1 MAEFSNW
8 RPNLNLQPT
17 ASTPCNGIQD
27 SLLGET
33 MKSFGPGRV
42 FVLSGFLL
50 LSALTSTTH
59 SQTQKSVEPVA
70 KLLTVR
76 EQQAVRESWL
86 KKRLDTI
93 LLPMMRQQNISMWI
107 VVNEE
112 FHADPVTAY
121 VAPPLPYAG
130 RRDFFIFADRGG
142 EKLERLALVR
152 YSEEHLK
159 YFFEVLNPPGKEI
172 AATLRRI
179 VEERKP
185 KTIALNMG
193 GTRGA
198 TNGLTHD
205 AYKFLTETLGSDYAS
220 RFVPA
225 APLIIEYMDTRLP
238 EELETYRTAV
248 ALTDVLTRR
257 AFSNE
262 VIKPGKT
269 TVGDVRWWFLQQVN
283 DRGLDVWFQPDLRIQ
298 RQHQE
303 TGKTQQF
310 LSIAEESMVIQR
322 GDVIHIDCGLN
333 YMGLSTDWQ
342 KMGYVLREGE
352 KDVPEGLKNALA
364 NTNRLQDALFT
375 HIRPGAKGFEVYDAT
390 MADMKKLGIEAM
402 IYSHSVGNQGH
413 ALGASIDFRRP
424 STGTELEPPFRE
436 GSYTSIELNTSTPVP
451 EWGGQKVTIMMED
464 DAYLTKEGM
473 KWFRPR
479 QTAFSLIR

>member
-1 MAEFSNW
+1 
-8 RPNLNLQPT
+8 
-17 ASTPCNGIQD
+17 
-27 SLLGET
+27 
-33 MKSFGPGRV
+33 MKSFRTI
-42 FVLSGFLL
+42 FALVLAGFLL
-50 LSALTSTTH
+50 LSVSSTH
-59 SQTQKSVEPVA
+59 AQAQKNREPLP

-76 EQQAVRESWL
+76 EQQAMREAWL
-86 KKRLDTI
+86 KKRLDTM
-93 LLPMMRQQNISMWI
+93 LLPLMRQQKIDMWI

-112 FHADPVTAY
+112 FHADPITAY
-121 VAPPLPYAG
+121 IAPPLPYVG
-130 RRDFFIFADRGG
+130 RRDFFVFADRGG
-142 EKLERLALVR
+142 DKLDRIAVVR
-152 YSEEHLK
+152 YPEEHIK
-159 YFFEVLNPPGKEI
+159 YFFEVLNPPGREI
-172 AATLRRI
+172 APTLRRL

-185 KTIALNMG
+185 KTIALNIG

-205 AYKFLTETLGSDYAS
+205 SYKFLSAALGPDFAS

-225 APLIIEYMDTRLP
+225 APLIVEYLDTRLP

-248 ALTDVLTRR
+248 AVTDLLTQR

-262 VIKPGKT
+262 VITPGKT

-283 DRGLDVWFQPDLRIQ
+283 NLGLDVWFQPDLRIQ
-298 RQHQE
+298 RPSHDP
-303 TGKTQQF
+303 GKTQQF
-310 LSIAEESMVIQR
+310 LSVAEESAVIQR
-322 GDVIHIDCGLN
+322 GDVIHIDCGVN

-342 KMGYVLREGE
+342 KMGYVLRPGE
-352 KDVPEGLKNALA
+352 KDVPEGLKKALA

-375 HIRPGAKGFEVYDAT
+375 HIKPGVKGAEIYDAT

-424 STGTELEPPFRE
+424 VDLSEPAFRE
-436 GSYTSIELNTSTPVP
+436 GSYTAIELNTSTPVP

-479 QTAFSLIR
+479 QTGFYLIR